1 MTSSWRWPASQRQN
15 KRPSPSIPI
24 SVYIDIRVAAA
35 AGADDDCVGF
45 RFNKYIPGSL
55 QPSITVAVAND
66 RRNKSFAHHTIRYYG
81 DEPKDFFKWFSFL
94 FPPPAYIVSRRFLV
108 TWEPPEGN
116 RWTHHFLREQFRLS
130 LTLWVVGRGRSVPW
144 VCSAA
149 ETFHVD
155 TPVSPRLMLR
165 GFIPLVADITKF
177 SVKIPPWPCQRT
189 FFMKLGRRRGT
200 QQWDLSW
207 IAEDFDPHSTL
218 TWLHSRNYTFV

>member
-45 RFNKYIPGSL
+45 CFNKYIPGSL
-55 QPSITVAVAND
+55 QPSITVAVANH

-94 FPPPAYIVSRRFLV
+94 FPPPPAYIVSRRFLV

-130 LTLWVVGRGRSVPW
+130 LTLWVVGRGRSVP
-144 VCSAA
+144 
-149 ETFHVD
+149 
-155 TPVSPRLMLR
+155 
-165 GFIPLVADITKF
+165 
-177 SVKIPPWPCQRT
+177 
-189 FFMKLGRRRGT
+189 
-200 QQWDLSW
+200 
-207 IAEDFDPHSTL
+207 
-218 TWLHSRNYTFV
+218 